1 MPRGKAGFYTQD
13 APTSGQSAF
22 QAETFVEPA
31 TDGASAARRHLGK
44 PVMLCFI
51 SHLAASRRS
60 ILNFRLLFGSKGF
73 QAAYF
78 SRI

>member
-1 MPRGKAGFYTQD
+1 MVFG
-13 APTSGQSAF
+13 
-22 QAETFVEPA
+22 A
-31 TDGASAARRHLGK
+31 TVRAIAMRQGAILHA
-44 PVMLCFI
+44 MLCFI